1 MSTRTRSRVDPE
13 IQRQRIIGEAISLI
27 GQKGYHGFTIQ
38 ALAQRCELTNGGLL
52 YHFGSKEQLLIGILE
67 ERDRRE
73 AEIIPAGLH
82 WGPRTANGYAR
93 ADVLQMFAAIVT
105 RTVAQPELLRLLI
118 VLQVEAL
125 NHEHPAYD
133 YFLQREAMV
142 LDEFANVLTGH
153 ADDAR
158 SAARK
163 VLALMSGLEQQWIRS
178 DQSFDLVAECGQ
190 AIERVMTTA
199 PSTAS
204 TTSPK
209 SKPAKQSRR

>member
-1 MSTRTRSRVDPE
+1 MAVRTRVRVDPE
-13 IQRQRIIGEAISLI
+13 IQRQRILAEAIGLI
-27 GQKGYHGFTIQ
+27 GQKGYQGFTIQ

-52 YHFGSKEQLLIGILE
+52 YHFGSKEQLLVAILE

-82 WGPRTANGYAR
+82 FGPKTASGYAR
-93 ADVLQMFAAIVT
+93 ADVLRVFAAIVT

-118 VLQVEAL
+118 VLQAEAL

-142 LDEFANVLTGH
+142 LDEFAKVLVGH
-153 ADDAR
+153 ADDPR

-163 VLALMSGLEQQWIRS
+163 ILALMSGLEQQWIRA
-178 DQSFDLVAECGQ
+178 DQGFDLVAECGQ
-190 AIERVMTTA
+190 AFELVLRHATV
-199 PSTAS
+199 AS
-204 TTSPK
+204 N
-209 SKPAKQSRR
+209 A